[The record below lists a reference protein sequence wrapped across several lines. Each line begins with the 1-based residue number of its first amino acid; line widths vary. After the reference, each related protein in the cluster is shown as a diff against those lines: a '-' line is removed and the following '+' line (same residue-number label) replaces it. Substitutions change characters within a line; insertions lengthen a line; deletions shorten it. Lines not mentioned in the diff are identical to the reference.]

1 MGFGIRINQFFLA
14 IYKYKIMLWGL
25 YITYLN
31 MSNYT
36 DKRTGIVYTNIGSR
50 SDYSSSASSRSD
62 YSSSASSRSDYSR
75 SASSRSASSRS
86 ASSRS
91 DYSSSASSRS
101 ASSRSASSRSASSRS
116 AYNNAD
122 HLDAFIPPA
131 FLKTYFGK
139 D

>member
-1 MGFGIRINQFFLA
+1 M
-14 IYKYKIMLWGL
+14 GL

-36 DKRTGIVYTNIGSR
+36 DKRTGIVYTNIGIR
-50 SDYSSSASSRSD
+50 SAYSSSA
-62 YSSSASSRSDYSR
+62 YSSSAYD
-75 SASSRSASSRS
+75 
-86 ASSRS
+86 
-91 DYSSSASSRS
+91 
-101 ASSRSASSRSASSRS
+101 
-116 AYNNAD
+116 NAD

>member
-1 MGFGIRINQFFLA
+1 
-14 IYKYKIMLWGL
+14 MLWGL

-50 SDYSSSASSRSD
+50 SDYSSSD
-62 YSSSASSRSDYSR
+62 YSS
-75 SASSRSASSRS
+75 
-86 ASSRS
+86 
-91 DYSSSASSRS
+91 
-101 ASSRSASSRSASSRS
+101 SASSRSASSRS

>member
-1 MGFGIRINQFFLA
+1 MVYLCSTGSNAMRASRSCGFFADNSAVIGVGCLRLWDSGFGIRINQFFFWQY
-14 IYKYKIMLWGL
+14 INIKICYGVIQH
-25 YITYLN
+25 ITYLN
-31 MSNYT
+31 MNNYT
-36 DKRTGIVYTNIGSR
+36 DKRTGIVYTNIGI
-50 SDYSSSASSRSD
+50 
-62 YSSSASSRSDYSR
+62 R

-91 DYSSSASSRS
+91 D
-101 ASSRSASSRSASSRS
+101 S
-116 AYNNAD
+116 AYDNAD